1 LALEADICGARFGR
15 APVAYRGTAPK
26 RGIPF
31 SGLQVVCPR
40 VRERS
45 PVALYGGH
53 QFVRVEHVHVKDG
66 GRPKEHV
73 QRIVRKIDILFA
85 EYWKALQYSD
95 TIALLVLRE
104 CCFVG
109 VEYDGSRSRVIAGNW
124 Q

>member
-1 LALEADICGARFGR
+1 MTPSCLGRSRGGLFGQRGWTPSDPRFVNRLAEKVQLTHFSKVGGAVLALEADICGARFGR

-66 GRPKEHV
+66 GRP
-73 QRIVRKIDILFA
+73 
-85 EYWKALQYSD
+85 S
-95 TIALLVLRE
+95 
-104 CCFVG
+104 
-109 VEYDGSRSRVIAGNW
+109 
-124 Q
+124 